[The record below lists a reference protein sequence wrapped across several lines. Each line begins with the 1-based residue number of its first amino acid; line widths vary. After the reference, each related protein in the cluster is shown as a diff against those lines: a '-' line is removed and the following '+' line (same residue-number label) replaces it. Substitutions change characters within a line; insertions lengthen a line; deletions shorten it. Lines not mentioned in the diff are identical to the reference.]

1 MKDFYETSRLIL
13 RHFRMGDEQ
22 AIYELLSDSDVNR
35 FLPMF
40 PLQSVEEAKDYLQTH
55 YLDKYKNQDGYY
67 YAICLKENIRDFVF
81 CRQ

>member
-13 RHFRMGDEQ
+13 RYFRMGDEQ
-22 AIYELLSDSDVNR
+22 ALYELLSNPDVNR

-55 YLDKYKNQDGYY
+55 YLDLLDIFKSVVMRVMIL
-67 YAICLKENIRDFVF
+67 AML
-81 CRQ
+81 

>member
-22 AIYELLSDSDVNR
+22 ALYELLSNPDVNR

-67 YAICLKENIRDFVF
+67 YAI
-81 CRQ
+81 